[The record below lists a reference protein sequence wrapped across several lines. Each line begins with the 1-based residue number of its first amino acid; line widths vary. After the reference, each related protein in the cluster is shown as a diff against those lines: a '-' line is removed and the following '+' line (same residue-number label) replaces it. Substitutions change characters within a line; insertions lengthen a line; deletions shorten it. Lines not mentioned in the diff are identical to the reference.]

1 MDPNTG
7 KAPMLEM
14 RGITKHFPGVTAN
27 DHVDLE
33 LFPGEVLA
41 LLGENGAGK
50 TSLMNVLA
58 GLYRPDEG
66 EIIIRGRRVNIES
79 PRDAMKHGIGMVHQN
94 FMLVETMSVAE
105 NIILG
110 LREVGLVP
118 DMRSI
123 KRDIREISEHY
134 NLRIDPDAYIW
145 QLGVGEQQ
153 RVEILKQIYRGAEI
167 LILDEPTA
175 VLTPQEADELNQIL
189 KQMTGEGRS
198 AIFITHKMEEVL
210 KFSHWVRVLQGGRLV
225 AVKETAETSRPE
237 LARLMV
243 GREVLFRVDKEPA
256 RPGEVVLE
264 LENVHAENEKGL
276 PALRGLSLQ
285 LRGGEVLGIAGVAGN
300 GQRELTEVTTGLHR
314 VSAGKIMIG
323 GRDLT
328 NRPPIAFIRAGVSHI
343 PSDRMAMGVVGDM
356 SVADNLVMK
365 GYRSEPLT
373 EHGILHPKRIVEAAR
388 RLIDTFRISTP
399 APHTHVKFLSGGN
412 IQKTILAREIDA
424 GGGLLIAAYPSRG
437 LDVGA
442 TEAVRKELVTQRDQG
457 RGVLMVSEDLEEL
470 FTVADRIAVLY
481 EGRVMG
487 EMSPEDATPELLG
500 LMMAGVPRERA
511 LSGEQPGDQPEKSP
525 EEQPQEQAGERSKKQ
540 SGDQAGPQ
548 RDNGKNNEE

>member
-1 MDPNTG
+1 MRMDPNTG

-14 RGITKHFPGVTAN
+14 RGITKHFPGVLAN

-33 LFPGEVLA
+33 LYPGEVLA

-50 TSLMNVLA
+50 TSLMNVLV

-66 EIIIRGRRVNIES
+66 DIIIRGKHVNIES
-79 PRDAMKHGIGMVHQN
+79 PRDAMNHGIGMIHQN
-94 FMLVETMSVAE
+94 FMLVETMTVAE

-110 LREVGLVP
+110 LKETGAVP
-118 DMRSI
+118 DMRKI
-123 KRDIREISEHY
+123 IGEIREISEHY
-134 NLRIDPDAYIW
+134 NLEVDPNAYIW

-175 VLTPQEADELNQIL
+175 VLTPQEADELNEIL

-210 KFSHWVRVLQGGRLV
+210 KFSHWVRVLQGGKLV
-225 AVKETAETSRPE
+225 AVKKTSDTSRQE
-237 LARLMV
+237 LAKLMV

-256 RPGEVVLE
+256 SPGEVVLD
-264 LENVHAENEKGL
+264 LKDVHAENEKGL

-285 LRGGEVLGIAGVAGN
+285 VREGEIVGIAGVAGN
-300 GQRELTEVTTGLHR
+300 GQRELAEVSTGLHTVTAGTVR
-314 VSAGKIMIG
+314 VH
-323 GRDLT
+323 GRDMT
-328 NRPPIAFIRAGVSHI
+328 NRQPIAFIKAGVSHI

-365 GYRSEPLT
+365 GYRKEPLT
-373 EHGILHPKRIVEAAR
+373 RHGILHPKRIVETAR
-388 RLIDTFRISTP
+388 RLIEAFRIATP

-412 IQKTILAREIDA
+412 VQKTILAREIDS
-424 GGGLLIAAYPSRG
+424 GGGMLVASYPSRG

-442 TEAVRKELVTQRDQG
+442 AEAVRKEMVSQRDRR
-457 RGVLMVSEDLEEL
+457 RGVLMISEDLEEL

-481 EGRVMG
+481 EGQVMG
-487 EMSPEDATPELLG
+487 EISPEDATTELLG
-500 LMMAGVPRERA
+500 LMMAGMPKEKA
-511 LSGEQPGDQPEKSP
+511 L
-525 EEQPQEQAGERSKKQ
+525 EETGS
-540 SGDQAGPQ
+540 GPQ
-548 RDNGKNNEE
+548 SSTTKDSEE